1 MLLLIIFMASFSS
14 TEALRSAGDVLC
26 MSVPPFWIGELC
38 QDCIWYIKVCRVT
51 VQLQSVHEKEPR
63 LTDRAASSLVKLF
76 TSLVI
81 ALVNDMNTFE
91 MAVDALKKEDEVE
104 DELVNE
110 VELGV
115 AISEEKLQHGE
126 VFQHPPVAKI
136 AKKEIIKTCKT
147 GCCVSHRKVT
157 ENGPKAVSV
166 VVKHYS
172 HGKDNLFDNM
182 LDRSW
187 LGLDEFE
194 DEMCIPV
201 NKDNTIMFLI
211 CSVTLDLVDEYE
223 EEICSL
229 ANKDNTL
236 LSLMFSMT
244 LDLTDV
250 VEDL

>member
-91 MAVDALKKEDEVE
+91 KAVDALKKDDELE

-110 VELGV
+110 VQLGV
-115 AISEEKLQHGE
+115 AIYEEKLKNGKIVYHRAA
-126 VFQHPPVAKI
+126 FARVAKKNI
-136 AKKEIIKTCKT
+136 KPCKTC
-147 GCCVSHRKVT
+147 CYVLHCQVT
-157 ENGPKAVSV
+157 EHRHKV
-166 VVKHYS
+166 VPVVANHYS
-172 HGKDNLFDNM
+172 YGKDNLFDNM

-187 LGLDEFE
+187 LGLDECE
-194 DEMCIPV
+194 DEMCILV
-201 NKDNTIMFLI
+201 NKDHIIFLI
-211 CSVTLDLVDEYE
+211 CSVTLDLVD
-223 EEICSL
+223 
-229 ANKDNTL
+229 
-236 LSLMFSMT
+236 
-244 LDLTDV
+244 
-250 VEDL
+250 